1 MKQPNHYYY
10 ECEHLKRKR
19 KNGGYLHTDKNR
31 ETDDG
36 RCLSGI
42 TGHASKQ
49 NRFFINRKDL
59 FPTFFS
65 EYSLIYS
72 RLDSLRL
79 CFSQCGSLLLEETNA
94 WKNERQKNERIN
106 ERKIKNTWAN
116 ESEEERMRADENINE
131 NMGKNARAN
140 EKARK
145 KERKREHKRET
156 KEAIAP
162 RPNLNL

>member
-19 KNGGYLHTDKNR
+19 ENGGYLHTDENR

-65 EYSLIYS
+65 EYSHI
-72 RLDSLRL
+72 
-79 CFSQCGSLLLEETNA
+79 LETWLSPFVFFA
-94 WKNERQKNERIN
+94 MWIAFTWGNERV
-106 ERKIKNTWAN
+106 
-116 ESEEERMRADENINE
+116 EERTIDKRANKRAKGKEYVERVRAKRSECEQTRILTRIC
-131 NMGKNARAN
+131 GKNAWAN
-140 EKARK
+140 VKERK